1 MVDPIFP
8 SDTYRLAE
16 KFLDAAALRQQA
28 IASNLANVET
38 PGYRRLDVSKDF
50 AAQLK
55 ASMQNGDLASS
66 AGGIQPKLTED
77 AQARAVRPDGNT
89 VDLQNELMAMDRNTV
104 EYTYLTDV
112 VSNNFKQMKIAISGQ
127 PS

>member
-8 SDTYRLAE
+8 SDSYRLVE
-16 KFLDAAALRQQA
+16 KFLDASALRQQA

-38 PGYRRLDVSKDF
+38 PGYRRLDVSHDF

-55 ASMQNGDLASS
+55 ASMQNGDLATTL
-66 AGGIQPKLTED
+66 GTIQPKITED
-77 AQARAVRPDGNT
+77 AQARSVRPDGNS
-89 VDLQNELMAMDRNTV
+89 VDLQNELLAMDRNSV

-112 VSNNFKQMKIAISGQ
+112 VSNNFKQLRIAITGQ

>member
-8 SDTYRLAE
+8 SDSYRLAE
-16 KFLDAAALRQQA
+16 KLLDASALRQEA

-38 PGYRRLDVSKDF
+38 PGYRRLDITKDF

-55 ASMQNGDLASS
+55 ASMLNGDLSS
-66 AGGIQPKLTED
+66 TMSTIQPKLAED
-77 AQARAVRPDGNT
+77 PQARAVRPDGNT
-89 VDLQNELMAMDRNTV
+89 VDLQNELIAMDRNSV
-104 EYTYLTDV
+104 EYTYLTNV
-112 VSNNFKQMKIAISGQ
+112 VSNNFKQLKIAITGQ